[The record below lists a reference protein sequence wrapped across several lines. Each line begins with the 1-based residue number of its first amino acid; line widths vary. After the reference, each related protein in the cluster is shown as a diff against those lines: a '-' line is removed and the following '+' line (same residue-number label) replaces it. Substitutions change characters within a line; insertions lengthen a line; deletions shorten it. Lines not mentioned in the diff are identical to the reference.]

1 MLVSLSTGE
10 ILAVQACE
18 IGNTPLYVEG
28 ELMCRSCEVAGG
40 CENILNKVDMVD
52 VSLEQRLERTIE
64 VRNDL
69 AALNRLVERREFTTM
84 LKSSGNHA
92 DGNAYEANQHCVLM
106 TALHLCWPHLLAS
119 VRQQGHHPW
128 LRRPHGLGPQ
138 CHLGGKLNRGLGYRR
153 HDHRE
158 QCRL

>member
-1 MLVSLSTGE
+1 
-10 ILAVQACE
+10 
-18 IGNTPLYVEG
+18 
-28 ELMCRSCEVAGG
+28 MCRSCEVAGG

-92 DGNAYEANQHCVLM
+92 DGNAYEATNTVYDNATCAGHICWRQSGNKVIIRGSDDLM
-106 TALHLCWPHLLAS
+106 DWALNVISMASSTLGWGIDGMVIANSVGCNSKHWIGHSRGGAIAAWLAKVS
-119 VRQQGHHPW
+119 
-128 LRRPHGLGPQ
+128 
-138 CHLGGKLNRGLGYRR
+138 
-153 HDHRE
+153 
-158 QCRL
+158 RL